1 MIEMPFRSD
10 YDIDDDIDWMDDEDL
25 ENFIYTG
32 VSNVNDDEESLED
45 IEEDQKILPEELDV
59 RPVKK
64 KGAQVASKKDV
75 LKALIQDVSTEPI
88 KDNSSQAS

>member
-1 MIEMPFRSD
+1 MPFRSD

-32 VSNVNDDEESLED
+32 LSNDNDDEESLED
-45 IEEDQKILPEELDV
+45 MEEDQKILPEELDV

-64 KGAQVASKKDV
+64 KGA
-75 LKALIQDVSTEPI
+75 
-88 KDNSSQAS
+88 

>member
-10 YDIDDDIDWMDDEDL
+10 YDIDEDIDWMDDEDL

-32 VSNVNDDEESLED
+32 LSNDNDDEESLED
-45 IEEDQKILPEELDV
+45 MEEDQKILPEELDV

-64 KGAQVASKKDV
+64 KGA
-75 LKALIQDVSTEPI
+75 
-88 KDNSSQAS
+88 